1 MKKIIIDNIETTFS
15 NERNVLEVA
24 RKIGIELP
32 TFCYQ
37 PELSIFGSCRM
48 CVVEVDGRGVLPACS
63 TVPWDGMIVHTN
75 TQQIRGIRKMI
86 LEMMLASHDQQC
98 TTCPKSENCKLQSF
112 AKQHGIDEVRFQSFK
127 PEAEKDFSSTAITR
141 DQTKCVLCGNCV
153 RICDEVQSV
162 DALKFSFRGA
172 KAKVGTFL
180 ERGIGFEEC
189 IGCGQCVKVCPVGA
203 LNERHNIEE
212 VWQAVYDKSKTV
224 VVQISPATRVTL
236 GELFGK
242 SPGTKVT
249 GKIITALKRMGFDKV
264 FDTCFA
270 ADFTVVEEG
279 KELLERKKAGEKL
292 PMFTSCC
299 PAWVKF
305 AEQNF
310 PNLVGNLSSCKSPQ
324 QMLGSL
330 IKDRLTKDMNIKR
343 EDLVVVALMPCT
355 AKKFEVAREEFKV
368 NGNPDVDFVLTT
380 NELALM
386 IKERGIDFNKLKES
400 ELDEPFG
407 LSTGAGII
415 FGSSGGVSEAVLRFA
430 ADSLEKGST
439 PDFKKLR
446 ADKDVKITELT
457 VSGETLKLAAVSGLR
472 NARELIQKIQDGDI
486 NVDIVEVM
494 ACSGGCVNGGG
505 QPPALVNKAVSK
517 KRAGGLYT
525 NDKKLEQRISSNS
538 PGLKK
543 IYAGL
548 DDKKTHDLLHTHY
561 EHRQKNKNDG
571 YIIDETPNEKSLH
584 LDICFGA
591 SCLKS
596 GGQELYLGVMKHL
609 RENNLVETTEFKAT
623 YCMKIC
629 TKGPSLRVNG
639 KQLEKCSVETAISE
653 INKAVK

>member
-1 MKKIIIDNIETTFS
+1 MKKITIDNIETTFK

-24 RKIGIELP
+24 RNLGIELP

-48 CVVEVDGRGVLPACS
+48 CLVEVEGRGILPACS
-63 TVPWDGMIVHTN
+63 TVPWEGMVIQTN
-75 TQQIRGIRKMI
+75 TSQIRSIRKMI

-98 TTCPKSENCKLQSF
+98 TICPKSENCRLQSF
-112 AKQHGIDEVRFQSFK
+112 AKQHGVDEVRFQSFK
-127 PEAEKDFSSTAITR
+127 PEAEKDFSSLAITR

-153 RICDEVQSV
+153 RMCDEIQSV

-180 ERGIGFEEC
+180 DKGIGFEEC
-189 IGCGQCVKVCPVGA
+189 IGCAQCVKVCPVGA
-203 LNERHNIEE
+203 LNERHNIKE
-212 VWQAVYDKSKTV
+212 VWNAVYDKNKTV
-224 VVQISPATRVTL
+224 VVQISPAARVTL

-242 SPGTKVT
+242 DAGTRVT

-279 KELLERKKAGEKL
+279 NEFLARKKKGENL
-292 PMFTSCC
+292 PLFTSCC
-299 PAWVKF
+299 PGWVKF

-310 PNLVGNLSSCKSPQ
+310 PDLVGNLSSAKSPQ
-324 QMLGSL
+324 QMLGSM
-330 IKDRLTKDMNIKR
+330 IKDRLTTDMKIKR

-355 AKKFEVAREEFKV
+355 AKKFEAAREELSV

-386 IKERGIDFNKLKES
+386 IKERGLDFNKLTES

-415 FGSSGGVSEAVLRFA
+415 FGSSGGVSEAVLRYA
-430 ADSLEKGST
+430 AETLEKGST
-439 PDFKKLR
+439 PDLKKLR
-446 ADKDVKITELT
+446 ADKDLKITEIKLG
-457 VSGETLKLAAVSGLR
+457 GETLRLGAVSGLK
-472 NARELIQKIQDGDI
+472 NARKLIEDVKSSKTKLDI
-486 NVDIVEVM
+486 IEVM
-494 ACSGGCVNGGG
+494 ACPGGCVNGGG
-505 QPPALVNKAVSK
+505 QPRATVNKAVSK
-517 KRAGGLYT
+517 KRAGGLYN
-525 NDKKLEQRISSNS
+525 NDKVLSERISSNN

-543 IYAGL
+543 IYADMGE
-548 DDKKTHDLLHTHY
+548 KKAHNLLHTHHQ
-561 EHRQKNKNDG
+561 HRQKNKNEG
-571 YIIDETPNEKSLH
+571 YVIDETPGEKSLH

-591 SCLKS
+591 SCLKN

-609 RENNLVETTEFKAT
+609 RENNLVEKTEFKAT

-629 TKGPSLRVNG
+629 TKGPVLRVNG
-639 KQLEKCSVETAISE
+639 KQLEKCSVDMAIAE
-653 INKAVK
+653 IKKAK